1 MAACALD
8 FKNYVLYVCS
18 CSQKVAID
26 DLYFCHHCKSQ
37 RCNDCVSTVVDNSCV
52 SCPHCFEAVPQA
64 DTRNK
69 KNKCS
74 HCFQCPL
81 CGSTLTSRFVV
92 VANEVVEHTS
102 PDKSTTNDTA
112 QTGEKDKTPS
122 PEKRSSIA
130 VSSPHT
136 TPQKSSKLKRA
147 SYSGSS
153 LKSPGTKFYYLSCT
167 HCRWSTRD
175 VKISD
180 KRSPLDF
187 KERSYPGQE
196 RFAELI
202 SYYKTLDS
210 FDRTLREQTRKQQS
224 GRKIRNFS
232 NLLDTSKLKKDL
244 SSRNSTDPTSSQKT
258 VAEDPEPLSDDF
270 YTLPVSMETVTTMAQ
285 RFRDPI
291 RQPASTDELW
301 PRPLPLIGKTLHR
314 CRGCDHILLKADV
327 NLNSIRFKIHQL
339 ALFTIPRIRVVHL
352 PKLSLEDPS
361 IVPVSFTNPLN
372 YPLKLSFEPYPNMK
386 RLKEKICFPVIPDGE
401 FVLTDNETI
410 DDVMDDEGATNDDDS
425 TFVLS
430 REPGRLV
437 LKFGVL
443 AESFDIDSK
452 IAFVLRFSYKSAID
466 SEEDELE
473 IPVLLN
479 CGHMAV

>member
-1 MAACALD
+1 MAVCALD
-8 FKNYVLYVCS
+8 YKNYVLYVCS

-37 RCNDCVSTVVDNSCV
+37 RCDDCVSTVIDNSCV

-64 DTRNK
+64 DTRNR
-69 KNKCS
+69 KNKCN

-92 VANEVVEHTS
+92 VASEVVEHTLAE
-102 PDKSTTNDTA
+102 KSTTDGD
-112 QTGEKDKTPS
+112 GEKDKTPS
-122 PEKRSSIA
+122 PEKRKSIA
-130 VSSPHT
+130 VSSPNT
-136 TPQKSSKLKRA
+136 TPQKSSKQMR
-147 SYSGSS
+147 SSFSGSS

-187 KERSYPGQE
+187 KERSHLYQE
-196 RFAELI
+196 RFTELI
-202 SYYKTLDS
+202 SYYKALDS
-210 FDRTLREQTRKQQS
+210 FDRSVREQTRKQQS
-224 GRKIRNFS
+224 GRKTRNYS
-232 NLLDTSKLKKDL
+232 GLLDTTKFKKEL
-244 SSRNSTDPTSSQKT
+244 SPRHIANPTFAEKGFLS
-258 VAEDPEPLSDDF
+258 VATDPEPLPDDF
-270 YTLPVSMETVTTMAQ
+270 YTLPVSMETVTTMTQ

-291 RQPASTDELW
+291 RQPASIEELW
-301 PRPLPLIGKTLHR
+301 PRPLSLIGKKLHR

-339 ALFTIPRIRVVHL
+339 ALFTVPRIRVVHL
-352 PKLSLEDPS
+352 PKLSLQDPA

-372 YPLKLSFEPYPNMK
+372 YPLKISFGPYPNMK

-401 FVLTDNETI
+401 FILSDNETI
-410 DDVMDDEGATNDDDS
+410 DDVIDNDSTPVDDDN

-437 LKFGVL
+437 LKFGIL
-443 AESFDIDSK
+443 AESFAVDSK
-452 IAFVLRFSYKSAID
+452 IAFVLRFSYKPAIE
-466 SEEDELE
+466 SEEDILE
-473 IPVLLN
+473 IPVLMN
-479 CGHMAV
+479 CGRTSI